1 MPEPDFE
8 EVKNQIYALTDCI
21 DDCLILSCHDI
32 SDGGVASALAE
43 MTFGHGI
50 GCNVKIDTDLS
61 LDKILFTE
69 TGGFILEVSTNNV
82 TQVSNVFSEYGQTIY
97 NIGKTNFT
105 NAIQLNW
112 VINLELDKAK
122 NAWNNGLRQKL

>member
-1 MPEPDFE
+1 MN
-8 EVKNQIYALTDCI
+8 K
-21 DDCLILSCHDI
+21 H
-32 SDGGVASALAE
+32 
-43 MTFGHGI
+43 
-50 GCNVKIDTDLS
+50 K
-61 LDKILFTE
+61 E
-69 TGGFILEVSTNNV
+69 TAAMNLLM
-82 TQVSNVFSEYGQTIY
+82 Y